1 MAKHFSYLIILTLL
15 AGCSVN
21 KITQQEPSEANII
34 SANYFSFAEAALQQK
49 DITTAIDLYKKAD
62 AADSNNVYIKE
73 KLLEILAIGALFN
86 PEYQDE
92 IIKLGEEYYSRKL
105 YSEKILSIIAETYR
119 TQENFEKAKKFYK
132 RAIKIQPT
140 VRNLT
145 TYYIFQKQNDP
156 PTDPDLLERALEF
169 PWKDKE
175 QILRIAELISEYD
188 IQKSLKILEK
198 VYNIWDDE
206 KSLTSLLTTY
216 EKAGKPDKVLE
227 LLQQRINEKKSLS
240 DPIKTFLIG
249 KYYTL
254 KQYDKVLE
262 NQELCFKVSKSEIL
276 KYLFFA
282 AIQLEEFETGI
293 KTGHAIEKA
302 DDLTDEFKPSFYTYF
317 AKLFFSTGDNEKAV
331 DYLIKAN
338 DVHIIRN
345 LIYEYDFDKDE
356 DIRKKILNLLSSLLE
371 KTENKDLAN
380 FLLGIVYTR
389 LEDNDIA
396 TEYMNE
402 ISDDFLK
409 ENDLLFIAASIH
421 LQNSLDIKKAQSLLE
436 KLEQEE
442 LTTNEIIAGLLFGTE
457 NDSISYF
464 MLKTEIIENSKPH
477 ISTFIRYSILAERFN
492 TIDSLIT
499 LLEKGIKL
507 YPENADLLNGLG
519 YMIAKH
525 GVEEKYDHAE
535 TLLEKALILEPE

>member
-1 MAKHFSYLIILTLL
+1 MAKYFSFLIILTLL

-21 KITQQEPSEANII
+21 KITQQEPSEANIV

-49 DITTAIDLYKKAD
+49 DIKTAIDLYKKAD
-62 AADSNNVYIKE
+62 EADSNNVYIKE
-73 KLLEILAIGALFN
+73 KLLEILSIGALFN

-92 IIKLGEEYYSRKL
+92 ITKLGEKYYSRKL

-119 TQENFEKAKKFYK
+119 TQGNFEKAKKFYK
-132 RAIKIQPT
+132 RAIKVKPT

-156 PTDPDLLERALEF
+156 PADPDLLERALEF
-169 PWKDKE
+169 PWKNKE
-175 QILRIAELISEYD
+175 QILRITELIGEYD

-198 VYNIWDDE
+198 VYGIWDDE

-216 EKAGKPDKVLE
+216 EKAEKPDKVLE

-240 DPIKTFLIG
+240 DPLKTFLIG

-262 NQELCFKVSKSEIL
+262 NQELCFKVGKSQIL
-276 KYLFFA
+276 KFLFFA
-282 AIQLEEFETGI
+282 AIQLEKFETGI

-302 DDLTDEFKPSFYTYF
+302 EDLTDEFKPSFYAYF
-317 AKLFFSTGDNEKAV
+317 AKLFFSTGENEKAV
-331 DYLIKAN
+331 DYLTKAN

-356 DIRKKILNLLSSLLE
+356 DIRKRILNLLSSLLE

-380 FLLGIVYTR
+380 FLLGIVHTR

-402 ISDDFLK
+402 ISDDFLE
-409 ENDLLFIAASIH
+409 ENDLLFIAASIY

-442 LTTNEIIAGLLFGTE
+442 LTPNEIIAGLLFSTE

-464 MLKTEIIENSKPH
+464 MLKTEIIENPKPH

-492 TIDSLIT
+492 TIDSLII
-499 LLEKGIKL
+499 LLE
-507 YPENADLLNGLG
+507 
-519 YMIAKH
+519 
-525 GVEEKYDHAE
+525 
-535 TLLEKALILEPE
+535 